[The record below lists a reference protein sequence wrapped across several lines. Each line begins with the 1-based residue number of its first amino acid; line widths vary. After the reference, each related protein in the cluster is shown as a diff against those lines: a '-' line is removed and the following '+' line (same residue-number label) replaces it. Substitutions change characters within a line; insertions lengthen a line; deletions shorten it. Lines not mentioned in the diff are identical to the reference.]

1 MRKSPGFTCRSG
13 FRPRTLALLI
23 AGLVVQMTLFSATS
37 FAAVDGD
44 CVALNVITID
54 SDSLLDPSTVQALSQ
69 TFEGNCID
77 ARLIGDVLTAIS
89 DDFIKRGYV
98 TTRPYLLE
106 QDISDGEIE
115 IEVLVGFVEA
125 VIDAASGESNASI
138 TGAFAFNNKI
148 LNLRELETSLEVIE
162 RPRSIQASFEIIPG
176 SQQGGSVVAI
186 KTTETS
192 PFHLELGANART
204 NIDPQLSVRA
214 TLDNPF
220 NINDVVEYRYN
231 SGDIYQVFESDR
243 SRELDYSVGFGSYLL
258 SYLHSDISYRRR
270 VQGFSGSLLA
280 EGDSVS
286 DQLRLGKL
294 LGRSQAYRLN
304 MSIGLELEDS
314 RNLFEGEVIDVS
326 SYRTSKAEIALRH
339 DWFTAWGQLFSR
351 YSYQQGLASFGA
363 RDDEFFN
370 VENGNDSDAS
380 LQFEKHLVEAQL
392 YYYLPQPGWQI
403 DVKLHGQYSED
414 LLYDADKL
422 FLGSES
428 TVRGYTSAL
437 AGSNGW
443 YARSDLVKRLQSL
456 TMPFSEKPL
465 SKIISLSLGID
476 YGEIRCEVDNPDLC
490 GQIYGLGAAAQIVDD
505 NFSALLSWGHPLE
518 ELQDDIGNED
528 IFLLDLR
535 WGL

>member
-1 MRKSPGFTCRSG
+1 MRKSPGFSCRSG
-13 FRPRTLALLI
+13 SRRRTQTLLI
-23 AGLVVQMTLFSATS
+23 VGLVVQVALFTGTS

-44 CVALNVITID
+44 CVALKVITVD
-54 SDSLLDPSTVQALSQ
+54 SDYLLDRSTLQVLSQ
-69 TFEGNCID
+69 TFEGSCID

-89 DDFIKRGYV
+89 DDFIDQGYV

-106 QDISDGEIE
+106 QNISDGEIE
-115 IEVLVGFVEA
+115 IAVLIGSVEA

-138 TGAFAFNNKI
+138 AGAFAFNNKV

-176 SQQGGSVVAI
+176 SQQGSSVVAI

-204 NIDPQLSVRA
+204 DIDPQLSVRA
-214 TLDNPF
+214 TFDNLF
-220 NINDVVEYRYN
+220 NINDIVEYRYN
-231 SGDIYQVFESDR
+231 SGDIYQVYDSDR
-243 SRELDYSVGFGSYLL
+243 SRELDYSVAFGSYLL

-294 LGRSQAYRLN
+294 LGRSQSYRLN

-326 SYRTSKAEIALRH
+326 SYKTSKAEIALRH

-351 YSYQQGLASFGA
+351 YSYQQGLDSFGA
-363 RDDEFFN
+363 RDDRFFN
-370 VENGNDSDAS
+370 AEDGNDSDAR
-380 LQFEKHLVEAQL
+380 LQFKKHTLEGQL
-392 YYYLPQPGWQI
+392 YYYLPQPGWEI
-403 DVKLHGQYSED
+403 DFTLHGQFSKD
-414 LLYDADKL
+414 RLYDADKL

-428 TVRGYTSAL
+428 TVRGYTSAF

-456 TMPFSEKPL
+456 TNPFSEKSL
-465 SKIISLSLGID
+465 SKLISLSLGID
-476 YGEIRCEVDNPDLC
+476 YGEIRCEADNPDLC
-490 GQIYGLGAAAQIVDD
+490 GEIYGLGAAVQIVDD
-505 NFSALLSWGHPLE
+505 NFSALLSWGHPLK